1 MRDTAEAIRTGVR
14 ASLDPVP
21 VYPFR
26 RIGTAIPEMHA
37 QLYAGT
43 ESRDIVTIG
52 GSRSVVLYIHL
63 YAKREEDISLMQA
76 KLRWVDGHVVVSHGD
91 AHRIRYY
98 LNTATLIEQPDGI
111 LHLASLYDVT
121 YIERAAV

>member
-1 MRDTAEAIRTGVR
+1 MRDTAEAIRAGVR
-14 ASLDPVP
+14 TSLNPVP
-21 VYPFR
+21 LYPFR
-26 RIGTAIPEMHA
+26 RIGTTIPEMHA

-43 ESRDIVTIG
+43 ASRDIVTIG

-63 YAKREEDISLMQA
+63 YARREEDIALMQE

-121 YIERAAV
+121 YIEMAAT

>member
-1 MRDTAEAIRTGVR
+1 MRDTAEAIRAGVR
-14 ASLDPVP
+14 TSLDPVP
-21 VYPFR
+21 LYPFR
-26 RIGTAIPEMHA
+26 RIGTPPEMHA

-43 ESRDIVTIG
+43 ESRDIVTIS

-63 YAKREEDISLMQA
+63 YARREEDISLMQG

-91 AHRIRYY
+91 AYRIRYY

-121 YIERAAV
+121 YIERAAT